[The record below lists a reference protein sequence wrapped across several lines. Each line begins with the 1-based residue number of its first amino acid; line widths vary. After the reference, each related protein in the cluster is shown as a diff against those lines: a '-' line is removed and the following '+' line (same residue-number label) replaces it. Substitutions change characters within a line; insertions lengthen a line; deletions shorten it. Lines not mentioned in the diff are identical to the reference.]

1 MKKIDDLTNEEL
13 AEYLRSVFEETG
25 PYQIDNWHMYQLQHS
40 PTKSAIEKVEKV
52 IEGFEFNEEDE
63 FLIAF
68 RATKNHIR
76 NMMLNM
82 ASRIEDNT
90 SEFNEVFTE
99 IKKDSEYEEDPIS

>member
-1 MKKIDDLTNEEL
+1 MKKIDDLTNEAL
-13 AEYLRSVFEETG
+13 AEYLRDVFEETG
-25 PYQIDNWHMYQLQHS
+25 PYQIDNWHMYQLKHT
-40 PTKSAIEKVEKV
+40 PTQSAIEKVEKV
-52 IEGFEFNEEDE
+52 IAGFDFNENDE

-82 ASRIEDNT
+82 AMKIEDNT

-99 IKKDSEYEEDPIS
+99 VKKDDENEENPIS

>member
-13 AEYLRSVFEETG
+13 AEYLRSVFEQTG
-25 PYQIDNWHMYQLQHS
+25 PYQIDNWHMYQLKHT
-40 PTKSAIEKVEKV
+40 PTQSAIEKVEKL
-52 IEGFEFNEEDE
+52 IARFEFNEEDE

-82 ASRIEDNT
+82 TRKIEDNT
-90 SEFNEVFTE
+90 SEFNEIFTE
-99 IKKDSEYEEDPIS
+99 IKKDIEDGNNPIS

>member
-1 MKKIDDLTNEEL
+1 MKKIDDLTNEQL
-13 AEYLRSVFEETG
+13 AEYLRDVFEQTG
-25 PYQIDNWHMYQLQHS
+25 PFQIDNWDMYQLKHT
-40 PTKSAIEKVEKV
+40 PTQSAIEKVEKV
-52 IEGFEFNEEDE
+52 IAGFQFTEEDE

-82 ASRIEDNT
+82 ARKIEDNT

-99 IKKDSEYEEDPIS
+99 IKKDSENEEDPIS